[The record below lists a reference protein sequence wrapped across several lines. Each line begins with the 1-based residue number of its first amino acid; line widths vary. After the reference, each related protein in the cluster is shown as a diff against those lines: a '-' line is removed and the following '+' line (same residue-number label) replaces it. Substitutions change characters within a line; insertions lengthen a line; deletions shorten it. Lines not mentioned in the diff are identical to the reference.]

1 MEGLFYYGSMV
12 AIIIFVINM
21 ISALKNIRDN
31 KDTEYN
37 EAAIIFSLIFILVS
51 IFRICG
57 N

>member
-12 AIIIFVINM
+12 AVIIFVINM

-37 EAAIIFSLIFILVS
+37 EWQLFFFNFYFGFHI
-51 IFRICG
+51 
-57 N
+57 